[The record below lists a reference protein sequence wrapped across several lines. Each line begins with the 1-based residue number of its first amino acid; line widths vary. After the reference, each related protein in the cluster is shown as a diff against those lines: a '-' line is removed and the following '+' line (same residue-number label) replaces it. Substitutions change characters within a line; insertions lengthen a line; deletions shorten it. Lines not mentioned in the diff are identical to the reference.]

1 MLMSATVVGLNIYG
15 SELTRNRHRRQADTH
30 PALRPD
36 PAPLRSFGDE
46 VRGGDLL
53 RHAETAARLGEP
65 HREEITTEFA
75 SREGVTG
82 KINAWLLRAGPRTLR
97 YAQRPG
103 KAARAVLPVTPCSSA
118 VDAGAEFETDK
129 LSISRK
135 QREPRPI
142 FKRVLLSRVQLLDEP
157 GGDVFFLVFVRWSKT
172 GPSASTP
179 LRAP

>member
-1 MLMSATVVGLNIYG
+1 MSATVVGLNIYG

-75 SREGVTG
+75 SREG
-82 KINAWLLRAGPRTLR
+82 
-97 YAQRPG
+97 
-103 KAARAVLPVTPCSSA
+103 
-118 VDAGAEFETDK
+118 
-129 LSISRK
+129 
-135 QREPRPI
+135 
-142 FKRVLLSRVQLLDEP
+142 
-157 GGDVFFLVFVRWSKT
+157 DVFFLVFVRWSKT